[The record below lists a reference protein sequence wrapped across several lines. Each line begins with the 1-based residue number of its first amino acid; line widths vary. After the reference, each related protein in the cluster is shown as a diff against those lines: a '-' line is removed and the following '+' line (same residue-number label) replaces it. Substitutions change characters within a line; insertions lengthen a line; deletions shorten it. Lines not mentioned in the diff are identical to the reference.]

1 MTKNTKVNLSDKI
14 FQKSKQKLLNGKYF
28 ESILEEIFYTI
39 PNIFGLPHL
48 RNCPVIPHVC
58 HLDHLYIGGEKI
70 GHVEKFQISIHNRCG
85 EIRNFA
91 RFGGISKFYT

>member
-1 MTKNTKVNLSDKI
+1 MDQDGGAFSIV
-14 FQKSKQKLLNGKYF
+14 LLAAVVPPSPDEAPG
-28 ESILEEIFYTI
+28 I
-39 PNIFGLPHL
+39 PDI
-48 RNCPVIPHVC
+48 C
-58 HLDHLYIGGEKI
+58 HLNHLYIGGEKI